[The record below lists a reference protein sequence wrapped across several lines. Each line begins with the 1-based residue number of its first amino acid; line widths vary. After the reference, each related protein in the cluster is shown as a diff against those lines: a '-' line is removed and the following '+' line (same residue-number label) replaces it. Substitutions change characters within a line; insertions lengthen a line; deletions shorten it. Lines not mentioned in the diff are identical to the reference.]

1 MKTKLK
7 SLLLLALVTVFFS
20 CNQPAS
26 KEVTT
31 NGNTENANEKA
42 VSLVDATLQGDE
54 LIKTDFGD
62 IQMNQTFITKES
74 IDKLNHQLYLQRAVS
89 IYEWS
94 LPVVSFQKWYNAS
107 SEVYGANDLDFV
119 ENKSFDEKVGI
130 LTANATTPYVI
141 GWANLAN
148 TGPVVI
154 DYPAGPSAGGV
165 LDFFQLSLGDL
176 GLAGQD
182 KGKGGKYL
190 IIPNGYDVSK
200 LDRKGYFVINATTNK
215 IMIGT
220 RFLSTDQ
227 AEVDKMKENF
237 LIGKYGE
244 PLKPAKFIS
253 NTNKRFSGVMPSGY
267 AYFELVHQF
276 IQDEPMVQQDK
287 IFYTYMRYFGIE
299 NGQPL
304 NPSAELKKTLTEGA
318 KLGELM
324 SRANQIEPR
333 QDEPFY
339 DNTTWYRLMANIPL
353 TKSTKTDYYLDES
366 NEYYF
371 EAVTIT
377 AGMKSNTPGP
387 GTTSYL
393 TNKKDKDGNFLLG
406 SNTYKIHIPAD
417 MPASN
422 FWAFTIYSEVT
433 RCFIDNKDAKDKLRA
448 TSIDSRDK
456 ELKINDDGS
465 VDLYIGHKSPEGKES
480 NWVQTNEDE
489 GWFPVFRTYGT
500 QQAFFDKTWQLGDIE
515 LIK

>member
-1 MKTKLK
+1 MKKIKPLF
-7 SLLLLALVTVFFS
+7 LIGIAIAICS
-20 CNQPAS
+20 CNNPQS
-26 KEVTT
+26 KETLT
-31 NGNTENANEKA
+31 NNNAIPLISANLK
-42 VSLVDATLQGDE
+42 GDE

-62 IQMNQTFITKES
+62 IQMEQTFITQES
-74 IDKLNHQLYLQRAVS
+74 IDKLNHQLQLQRAVS
-89 IYEWS
+89 VYEWS
-94 LPVVSFQKWYNAS
+94 LPLVSFQKWYNAS

-119 ENKSFDEKVGI
+119 ESKSFNEKVGI

-154 DYPAGPSAGGV
+154 NYPAGPSAGGV

-200 LDRKGYFVINATTNK
+200 IDTKGYFVINATTNK

-227 AEVDKMKENF
+227 AEVDKMKNNF

-244 PLKPAKFIS
+244 TLNPAKFIS
-253 NTNKRFSGVMPSGY
+253 NTNKRFSGTMPSGY
-267 AYFELVHQF
+267 EYFELVHQF
-276 IQDEPMVQQDK
+276 IQDEPMQQEDK

-304 NPSAELKKTLTEGA
+304 NPSDELKKTLTEGA

-333 QDEPFY
+333 EDKPYY
-339 DNTTWYRLMANIPL
+339 DNTTWYRLMSNFPL
-353 TKSTKTDYYLDES
+353 TKTSKTDYFLDES

-406 SNTYKIHIPAD
+406 SNTYKIHIPAN

-433 RCFIDNKDAKDKLRA
+433 RCFIDNENAPDKLRA
-448 TSIDSRDK
+448 INIDSRDK
-456 ELKINDDGS
+456 ELQINEDGS
-465 VDLYIGHKSPEGKES
+465 VDLYIGPKSPEGKES
-480 NWVQTNEDE
+480 NWVQTNIGE

-500 QQAFFDKTWQLGDIE
+500 KEAFFDKTWQLGDIE
-515 LIK
+515 KIN

>member
-1 MKTKLK
+1 MKNTFKPI
-7 SLLLLALVTVFFS
+7 LLIAVCLASFS
-20 CNQPAS
+20 YSQAQSNTNTDKAIELSKAS
-26 KEVTT
+26 
-31 NGNTENANEKA
+31 
-42 VSLVDATLQGDE
+42 LQGDE

-62 IQMNQTFITKES
+62 IQLTQSYISKES
-74 IDKLNHQLYLQRAVS
+74 IEKLNKQLLLQRAVS

-94 LPVVSFQKWYNAS
+94 LPVVSFQKWYNAN
-107 SEVYGANDLDFV
+107 SEVYGAKDLDFV
-119 ENKSFDEKVGI
+119 ESRSFEEKVGI

-141 GWANLAN
+141 GWANLAKS
-148 TGPVVI
+148 GPVVI
-154 DYPAGPSAGGV
+154 SYPAGPSAGGV

-190 IIPNGYDVSK
+190 IVPNGYDISK
-200 LDRKGYFVINATTNK
+200 LDTKGYYVIHATTNK

-244 PLKPAKFIS
+244 TLKPAKFIA

-267 AYFELVHQF
+267 EYFKLVHQF
-276 IQDEPMVQQDK
+276 IQDEPIKQEDK
-287 IFYTYMRYFGIE
+287 IFYTYMKYFGIE
-299 NGQPL
+299 NGQAL
-304 NPSAELKKTLTEGA
+304 NPSAELKTTLTEGA
-318 KLGELM
+318 NLGELI

-333 QDEPFY
+333 ADEPY
-339 DNTTWYRLMANIPL
+339 YENTSWYRLMGNFPL
-353 TKSTKTDYYLDES
+353 TKTSDTDYFLDES

-371 EAVTIT
+371 EAVTVT
-377 AGMKSNTPGP
+377 AGMKSDSPGP

-393 TNKKDKDGNFLLG
+393 TTKKDKDGNFLMG
-406 SNTYKIHIPAD
+406 SNTYKINIPAD

-422 FWAFTIYSEVT
+422 FWAFTLYSENT
-433 RCFIDNKDAKDKLRA
+433 RCFIDNENAPDKLRA
-448 TSIDSRDK
+448 TSIDSRNKD
-456 ELKINDDGS
+456 LKINADGS
-465 VDLYIGHKSPEGKES
+465 VDLYIGHVAPEGKES
-480 NWVQTNEDE
+480 NWVQTNEGE

-500 QQAFFDKTWQLGDIE
+500 KEAFFKKTWQLGDIE

>member
-1 MKTKLK
+1 MKIVNLK
-7 SLLLLALVTVFFS
+7 VLLLLSSIVVISA
-20 CNQPAS
+20 CNQSQPHQTA
-26 KEVTT
+26 
-31 NGNTENANEKA
+31 ENNNAIA
-42 VSLVDATLQGDE
+42 LADATLTGDE

-62 IQMNQTFITKES
+62 IQMNQTYITKTS
-74 IDKLNHQLYLQRAVS
+74 IDKLNKQLQLQRAVS
-89 IYEWS
+89 VYQWA
-94 LPVVSFQKWYNAS
+94 LPVVSFQKWYNS
-107 SEVYGANDLDFV
+107 STEVYGANDLDFV
-119 ENKSFDEKVGI
+119 ENKSFNEKVGI

-141 GWANLAN
+141 AWANLAN

-154 DYPAGPSAGGV
+154 EYPAGPSAGGV

-182 KGKGGKYL
+182 QGKGGKYL

-200 LDRKGYFVINATTNK
+200 IDTNGYFTINATTNK

-227 AEVDKMKENF
+227 AVVDKMKESF

-244 PLKPAKFIS
+244 TLKPAKFIAD
-253 NTNKRFSGVMPSGY
+253 TDKRFEGTMPSGY

-276 IQDEPMVQQDK
+276 IQDEPMKQEDK

-304 NPSAELKKTLTEGA
+304 KPSNALKKTLTEGA

-324 SRANQIEPR
+324 DRANQIEPR
-333 QDEPFY
+333 HDAPYY
-339 DNTTWYRLMANIPL
+339 DNTTWYRLMGNFPL
-353 TKSTKTDYYLDES
+353 TKTSETDYYLDES
-366 NEYYF
+366 NQYYF
-371 EAVTIT
+371 EGVTVT

-433 RCFIDNKDAKDKLRA
+433 RCFIDNKNATDKLRA
-448 TSIDSRDK
+448 INIDSRNKDL
-456 ELKINDDGS
+456 EINADGS
-465 VDLYIGHKSPEGKES
+465 VDLYIGPKSPEGKES
-480 NWVQTNEDE
+480 NWVQTNIGE
-489 GWFPVFRTYGT
+489 GWFPVFRFYGT
-500 QQAFFDKTWQLGDIE
+500 QQAFFDKTWQLGDFE
-515 LIK
+515 LIE